1 MKAEIMAGI
10 GIVGGFIF
18 SAFGGWD
25 AGLHALF
32 TFMAIDYISGWVVAA
47 VFKKNDKT
55 DSGALSSNKGF
66 MGLLKKGMQLLI
78 VLVGYELD
86 LVIGTNF
93 IRNGVI
99 IAFISNELVS
109 IMENAGLMGIPLP
122 PVIHKA
128 IDILTKHSEKGD

>member
-1 MKAEIMAGI
+1 MKTEFLAGI
-10 GIVGGFIF
+10 GVISGLIV
-18 SAFGGWD
+18 SSLGGWN

-32 TFMAIDYISGWVVAA
+32 SLMAIDYISGWVVAA
-47 VFKKNDKT
+47 VFNQCKKA
-55 DSGALSSNKGF
+55 DSGLLNSNIGF
-66 MGLLKKGMQLLI
+66 KGLLRKGMQLLI

-86 LVIGTNF
+86 LVIGTDF

-99 IAFISNELVS
+99 IAFISNELLS

-128 IDILTKHSEKGD
+128 IDILSKHS